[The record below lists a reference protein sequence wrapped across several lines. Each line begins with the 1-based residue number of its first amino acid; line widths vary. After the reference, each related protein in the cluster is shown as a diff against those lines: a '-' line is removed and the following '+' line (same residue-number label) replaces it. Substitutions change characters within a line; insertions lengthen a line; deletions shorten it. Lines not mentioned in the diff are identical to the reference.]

1 MNTMDEEQL
10 DLYSEHLDLLARR
23 WEAALAFAGFDAAIV
38 VAGQPAEYFL
48 DDQATPFRPNP
59 HFAQWFPEDDA
70 VGSALLIR
78 PGERPKLYFL
88 QPADYWH
95 QPPQQPDWAD
105 GNLDLEVFDDPARLQ
120 EALASAAAGQ
130 NRTAFV
136 GERQPGNLSIA
147 SVNPALLLNHLHF
160 HRAYK
165 SEFEVHC
172 MKAATELA
180 VTGHRAARDAFR
192 AGGSEFEIHMAY
204 LAASRQTSD
213 ALPYGN
219 IVALNEHGAVLHY
232 QHYDRDPPDQ
242 SRSFLIDA
250 GGRYLGYAADVTRS
264 YAAVG
269 PEHERFS
276 ALVTA
281 MDQAQ
286 QSMIREIRPGVD
298 YLELHENAHRRIAEI
313 LSDHGLV
320 RCPAETAFD
329 TGITRTFLPHGL
341 GHLIGLQTHDVG
353 GLQTSAEGGH
363 RPPPEDYP
371 ALRLTRTVEKDQVFT
386 IEPGLYFIPQLL
398 DELKAKDRS
407 QLIHWESVD
416 TLRGYGGIRIEDNVL
431 VTDEG
436 TENLTRD
443 AFARHE

>member
-1 MNTMDEEQL
+1 MNIMDEEQL

-23 WEAALAFAGFDAAIV
+23 WEAALTFAGFDAAIV

-59 HFAQWFPEDDA
+59 HFAQWFPGDDA
-70 VGSALLIR
+70 AGSALLIR
-78 PGERPKLYFL
+78 PGERPRLYFY

-105 GNLDLEVFDDPARLQ
+105 GILDLKVFDDPARLQ

-136 GERQPGNLSIA
+136 GEQQPGNLSVA

-192 AGGSEFEIHMAY
+192 TGGSEFEIHMAY

-232 QHYDRDPPDQ
+232 QHYDREPPHQ

-264 YAAVG
+264 YAAEG
-269 PEHERFS
+269 PEHERFA
-276 ALVTA
+276 ALVAA

-286 QSMIREIRPGVD
+286 QSMIREIRPGMD

-313 LSDHGLV
+313 LSDQGLV
-320 RCPAETAFD
+320 HCPAETAFD

-353 GLQTSAEGGH
+353 GLQTSPEGGH
-363 RPPPEDYP
+363 RPPPDDYP
-371 ALRLTRTVEKDQVFT
+371 ALRLTRTVEKGQVFT

-398 DELKAKDRS
+398 DELKASDRS
-407 QLIHWESVD
+407 QLIDWKSVD

-436 TENLTRD
+436 TENLTRE
-443 AFARHE
+443 AFASHE

>member
-1 MNTMDEEQL
+1 MTKEQQ
-10 DLYSEHLDLLARR
+10 DLYTKHLDALARR
-23 WEAALAFAGFDAAIV
+23 WEAALAFASFDAAIV

-48 DDQATPFRPNP
+48 DDQTTPFRPNP

-70 VGSALLIR
+70 AGSALMIR
-78 PGERPKLYFL
+78 PGERPRLYFY

-105 GNLDLEVFDDPARLQ
+105 KNLDLEVFDDPARLQ
-120 EALASAAAGQ
+120 EALASAAARQ

-136 GERQPGNLSIA
+136 GEQQPGNLPVSA
-147 SVNPALLLNHLHF
+147 VNPALLLSHLHF

-165 SEFEVHC
+165 SAFEVHC
-172 MKAATELA
+172 MQAATELA
-180 VTGHRAARDAFR
+180 VTGHRAAGDAFR

-219 IVALNEHGAVLHY
+219 IVALNEHGSVLHY
-232 QHYDRDPPDQ
+232 QHYDREPPDQ

-250 GGRYLGYAADVTRS
+250 GGRYRGYASDITRS
-264 YAAVG
+264 YAAEG
-269 PEHERFS
+269 AEHERFA
-276 ALVTA
+276 ALVAA
-281 MDQAQ
+281 MEHAQ
-286 QSMIREIRPGVD
+286 QSMIREIRPGMD
-298 YLELHENAHRRIAEI
+298 YLELHENAHRRIAVI
-313 LSDHGLV
+313 LGDHGLLH
-320 RCPAETAFD
+320 CSPETAFD
-329 TGITRTFLPHGL
+329 AGITRTFLPHGL

-363 RPPPEDYP
+363 RAPPEDYP
-371 ALRLTRTVEKDQVFT
+371 ALRLTRTVEKGQVFT

-398 DELKAKDRS
+398 DELKGEDRS
-407 QLIHWESVD
+407 QLVHWESVD
-416 TLRGYGGIRIEDNVL
+416 SLRSYGGIRIEDNVL
-431 VTDEG
+431 VTDKG
-436 TENLTRD
+436 MENLTRD